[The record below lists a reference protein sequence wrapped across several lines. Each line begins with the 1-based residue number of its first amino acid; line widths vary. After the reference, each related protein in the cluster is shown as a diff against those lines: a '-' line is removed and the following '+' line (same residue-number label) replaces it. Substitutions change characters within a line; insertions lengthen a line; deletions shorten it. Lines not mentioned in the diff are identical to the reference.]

1 MPAVSRTATDTNEE
15 RMNAEATTGAEDGLR
30 ASELAASLTVKDLAT
45 SVAWYRDIVG
55 FTIDRRHERDGR
67 LLAVSLRA
75 GQVRL
80 LITQDDG
87 ARGLDRAK
95 GEGFSLQ
102 LTTPQD
108 IDTLAAQIQS
118 RGGTLESAPVSM
130 PWGVRIFRI
139 RDPDGFRF
147 TISSPPSS

>member
-1 MPAVSRTATDTNEE
+1 MT
-15 RMNAEATTGAEDGLR
+15 AEATKGVEDGLH
-30 ASELAASLTVKDLAT
+30 ASELAASLTVKDLAI

-55 FTIDRRHERDGR
+55 FAIDRRHERDGR

-80 LITQDDG
+80 LLTQDDG
-87 ARGLDRAK
+87 TKGFDRTK

-108 IDTLAAQIQS
+108 IDTLAARIQS
-118 RGGTLESAPVSM
+118 RGGTLESAPLST

>member
-1 MPAVSRTATDTNEE
+1 
-15 RMNAEATTGAEDGLR
+15 MNAEVTNGSESGLN

-45 SVAWYRDIVG
+45 SAAWYRDIVG

-87 ARGLDRAK
+87 ARGLDRTK
-95 GEGFSLQ
+95 GVGFSLQ

-108 IDTLAAQIQS
+108 IDALAAQIQS
-118 RGGTLESAPVSM
+118 RGGTLESAPASA

-147 TISSPPSS
+147 TISSPQAT

>member
-1 MPAVSRTATDTNEE
+1 
-15 RMNAEATTGAEDGLR
+15 MNAEVTNGSESGLN

-45 SVAWYRDIVG
+45 SAAWYRDIVG

-87 ARGLDRAK
+87 ARGLDRTK
-95 GEGFSLQ
+95 GVGFALQ
-102 LTTPQD
+102 LSTPQD
-108 IDTLAAQIQS
+108 IDALAGSAGWATL
-118 RGGTLESAPVSM
+118 RGNDLNTANTLT
-130 PWGVRIFRI
+130 
-139 RDPDGFRF
+139 RDHLWPLNAMGLSCRPSGFLCEEAGL
-147 TISSPPSS
+147 I

>member
-1 MPAVSRTATDTNEE
+1 
-15 RMNAEATTGAEDGLR
+15 MNAEATKGAEDGLH

-45 SVAWYRDIVG
+45 SVAWYRDTVG
-55 FTIDRRHERDGR
+55 FTIDRRLERDGR

-87 ARGLDRAK
+87 ARGGGLDRAK

-118 RGGTLESAPVSM
+118 RGGTLESAPVTM

>member
-1 MPAVSRTATDTNEE
+1 
-15 RMNAEATTGAEDGLR
+15 MNAAAITGAEDGLR

-55 FTIDRRHERDGR
+55 FTIDRHHERDGR

-87 ARGLDRAK
+87 AREGGLDRAK

-108 IDTLAAQIQS
+108 IDTLATRIQS

-130 PWGVRIFRI
+130 PWGVRIFRM

>member
-1 MPAVSRTATDTNEE
+1 
-15 RMNAEATTGAEDGLR
+15 MNAETTTGAEDGLH
-30 ASELAASLTVKDLAT
+30 ASELAASLTVKDLDA
-45 SVAWYRDIVG
+45 SLAWYRDIVG
-55 FTIDRRHERDGR
+55 FAIDRRHERDGR

-87 ARGLDRAK
+87 SRGLDRAK

-108 IDTLAAQIQS
+108 LDTLATRIQS
-118 RGGTLESAPVSM
+118 RGGKLESSPITM

-147 TISSPPSS
+147 TISSPQAT